1 MRQDIKQEMLDY
13 FKNKSD
19 RTEQENRFLLFL
31 QNEVEFFNI
40 TSVSRD
46 DVNELNFDGAN
57 MTDAQMERLADKMEN
72 AYLANGYWDDLRLC
86 AEYMGIPKLH
96 DISDEYE

>member
-46 DVNELNFDGAN
+46 DVNELNFDGP
-57 MTDAQMERLADKMEN
+57 
-72 AYLANGYWDDLRLC
+72 
-86 AEYMGIPKLH
+86 I
-96 DISDEYE
+96 

>member
-86 AEYMGIPKLH
+86 AEYMEIPKLH
-96 DISDEYE
+96 DINDEHE

>member
-1 MRQDIKQEMLDY
+1 
-13 FKNKSD
+13 
-19 RTEQENRFLLFL
+19 
-31 QNEVEFFNI
+31 
-40 TSVSRD
+40 
-46 DVNELNFDGAN
+46 

-86 AEYMGIPKLH
+86 AEYMEIPKLH